1 MEAKMAVKLIIAE
14 KPSVAKKIAE
24 ALGTPKFNKSVGYY
38 EAGGWIVS
46 FALGH
51 IIGLAEPK
59 EYDPKYQKWRKDT
72 LPIIPQHFKYRILN
86 RKRFSAL
93 KKLIGKADVIVNAC
107 DAGREGELIFRE
119 ILLKAK
125 PKKTAVIKRM
135 WLSAMT
141 KSAVQQEIKNLKP
154 ISKYDNLSV
163 SAFSRAIADWLVG
176 INATRAYT
184 IKKGDLYTIGR
195 VQTPT
200 LKAIIDREKLR
211 AQQKETYYYQII
223 GTFHS
228 EEYQGTYF
236 KDFDTEAQAKA
247 VAKTIPNKGE
257 IKDFKNQVV
266 KIKPQMLYNLTT
278 LQKDANKLYHFSAQ
292 KTLNIMQSLYEAK
305 LLSYP
310 RTDSRYIPKS
320 IVSDVNKTIAVV
332 APLIGVKSYGKL
344 FLEVVNDAKVT
355 DHYAIIPTGET
366 AGLNQ
371 LTPDQQKIYY
381 LVVKRFVSVFLGYSE
396 VQRQSW
402 KTVNKQHVFNSS
414 REAILNPGWQLV
426 YGKKPEGKLS
436 ILQGIHDLIK
446 TDIVKKKKGKTPP
459 YTDASLLA
467 FMEHAGKYG
476 LGTSATR
483 ASIIERLIKT
493 KYIQRKGNILVPKE
507 KGYSLIESLSQ
518 LEPRLVSP
526 ELTAL
531 FEKGLQDIEKGKEKQ
546 ESFLATIR
554 IFTEDVTK
562 KLLQ

>member
-1 MEAKMAVKLIIAE
+1 MKLIIAE

-24 ALGTPKFNKSVGYY
+24 ALGAPKFNKSLGYY
-38 EAGGWIVS
+38 EAGGWTVS
-46 FALGH
+46 YALGH

-59 EYDPKYQKWRKDT
+59 EYDPKYQKWRKST
-72 LPIIPQHFKYRILN
+72 LPIIPSNFKYKILN

-93 KKLIGKADVIVNAC
+93 KKLISKADIIVNAC

-125 PKKTAVIKRM
+125 PKKNAVIKRM

-154 ISKYDNLSV
+154 INQYNNLSV

-184 IKKGDLYTIGR
+184 IKKGELFTIGR

-211 AQQKETYYYQII
+211 AQQKETYYYQLVGI
-223 GTFHS
+223 FHS
-228 EEYQGTYF
+228 DEYQGTYF
-236 KDFDTEAQAKA
+236 KDFDTEAQARA
-247 VAKTIPNKGE
+247 VAKVIPKTGE
-257 IKDFKNQVV
+257 IKDFRNQMV
-266 KIKPQMLYNLTT
+266 KIKPRMLYNLTT

-320 IVSDVNKTIAVV
+320 VVNDVNKIITVV
-332 APLIGVKSYGKL
+332 APLINITSYGKL
-344 FLEVVNDAKVT
+344 FPEVINDAKVT
-355 DHYAIIPTGET
+355 DHYAIIPTGEIN
-366 AGLNQ
+366 GLKQ
-371 LTPDQQKIYY
+371 LTPDQEKIYY
-381 LVVKRFVSVFLGYSE
+381 LVVRRFVSVFLGYSE
-396 VQRQSW
+396 VQRQLW
-402 KTVNKQHVFNSS
+402 KTVNKKYVFNSL
-414 REAILNPGWQLV
+414 RESVLKPGWQAV
-426 YGKKPEGKLS
+426 YGKRVEGQLSVLHGVHNLVKLS
-436 ILQGIHDLIK
+436 IL
-446 TDIVKKKKGKTPP
+446 KKKKGKTPP

-493 KYIQRKGNILVPKE
+493 KYMQRRKNILIPSK
-507 KGYSLIESLSQ
+507 KGFELINSLSKI
-518 LEPRLVSP
+518 EPRLVSP

-531 FEKGLQDIEKGKEKQ
+531 FSKGLQDIEKGKEQQK
-546 ESFLATIR
+546 EFLSTIK
-554 IFTEDVTK
+554 IFTEDITRE
-562 KLLQ
+562 LLA